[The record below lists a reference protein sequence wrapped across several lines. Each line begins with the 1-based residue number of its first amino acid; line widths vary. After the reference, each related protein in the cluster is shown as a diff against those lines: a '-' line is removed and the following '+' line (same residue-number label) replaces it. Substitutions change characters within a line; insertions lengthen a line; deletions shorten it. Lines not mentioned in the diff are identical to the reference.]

1 MKKELIIFL
10 FLLISL
16 TVEHK
21 ITILNIFS
29 PQCDPI
35 TGTTSFIISAATNA
49 SLDKENNN
57 YPFSFNIVDDKN
69 VTYFVNC
76 ELSKEQP
83 NGTEIDD
90 IYTEDIFTD
99 SSAFDPSIDIN
110 TDFNYTDDSSFDI
123 DTDFNGTYDFN
134 SDEVLSDSSYI
145 RRIRL
150 LNEEQNEILNGTCRI
165 ENIENNFTFSK
176 EIIKKEGN
184 DNIIEYNDSE
194 INFYTCNNNNGT
206 KDDYEAKLFISF
218 VQINYFR
225 IIERNALFYFYGLI
239 TNNLAKNYPII
250 IEVYLIKD
258 GFQEKVPTKAN
269 CYLTKDIN
277 GKKKPTQGQFSC
289 SIMSVPERVDSFVFH
304 SSKNIAS
311 VPNDKGLLNPVITD
325 ERIARG
331 EIYNASSA
339 DTSIEKLP
347 SFTPKKIVYD
357 KCKETGTFTLI
368 GDISNKLDDILK
380 FQLPL
385 VGSEKITANCLINDT
400 DKTKDAEIYC
410 ETNEKFNQSIKISQ
424 NIIMDGKKESL
435 IMEKYEFGER
445 AECANYKIKVV
456 EQKNSNPYP
465 ILFRQMCNFKPR
477 DKNNKYSFFFAG
489 LTDKKLPPNHIIKI
503 IVYVF
508 IKSGNEIRKKEKEID
523 CFLTSQIYPENGQ
536 FTQADFNCSGDSEE
550 DIEDIE
556 IISSPNVT
564 GVEDLEDYQKSP
576 QKTDKKINETKNDEN
591 ENSIGRVFNYSIE
604 IQKTKRVPVFEILSM
619 YQKNCEGKGKIRIK
633 GYFSENI
640 EKKFDFIIPL
650 SYPDSSIK
658 CTAPKINANT
668 LVYIDCKVQKEFRNK
683 QSLIIEPRVIKK
695 KNREVLFLKKY
706 NYPQDLTCSNYN
718 EKFLEISEQKYN
730 APYTF
735 LQANN
740 FRRKPGKGI
749 LFHLFLFRF
758 LRDFIKQIPIK
769 IIIIKKPTTLR
780 HLQDE
785 NEEQE
790 ESFNCSLRNNTEDLG
805 DYICDSDTITINDE
819 KDIEQFIIDS
829 DDISGLTE
837 DNTNPIKTDEDI
849 ALKHLV
855 NLSDPEVFNSTNISI
870 FNTTSIKETNCNET
884 GSFEIKG
891 TIDDDGKNAF
901 KNIDDFDISYI
912 NPPDSGALCRYVNEH
927 SDIDCYNKEEFN
939 DEKLTIETQF
949 INGSILLNK
958 TQSEKRMTC
967 AINSLS
973 YLFSDDPS
981 NVVSSDTTNDEETD
995 KPDSPYSS
1003 PNITNRYFTNKNS
1016 SGGLSGGAITLIV
1029 IVITVVL
1036 VGVGVL
1042 IALLKNGFLCGPK
1055 VSPNLSNT
1063 NKYPTNLPQNSNSSV
1078 EVI

>member
-16 TVEHK
+16 TVENK

-29 PQCDPI
+29 PLCDPI
-35 TGTTSFIISAATNA
+35 TGTTSFIISAATDA

-76 ELSKEQP
+76 ELSKEQA

-99 SSAFDPSIDIN
+99 NSTFDSTISIES
-110 TDFNYTDDSSFDI
+110 DFS
-123 DTDFNGTYDFN
+123 DTFEFN
-134 SDEVLSDSSYI
+134 SDEVSDTSYI

-150 LNEEQNEILNGTCRI
+150 LNDEQNDILNGTCRI
-165 ENIENNFTFSK
+165 ENIENNFTFTN
-176 EIIKKEGN
+176 EIIKKQDNDSIIVYN
-184 DNIIEYNDSE
+184 DNNE
-194 INFYTCNNNNGT
+194 INFFTCNNNNGT

-225 IIERNALFYFYGLI
+225 IIERNAFFYFYGLI

-258 GFQEKVPTKAN
+258 GFQQKEPTKAN

-277 GKKKPTQGQFSC
+277 GRNKPTQGQFSC
-289 SIMSVPERVDSFVFH
+289 SIISVPERVDSFVFH

-325 ERIARG
+325 QRIARG

-347 SFTPKKIVYD
+347 SFTPKKIVHN
-357 KCKETGTFTLI
+357 KCKETGTFTII

-385 VGSEKITANCLINDT
+385 VGSEKITANCFINNTDT
-400 DKTKDAEIYC
+400 IKDVEIYC
-410 ETNEKFNQSIKISQ
+410 ETNEQFNQTIKISQ

-435 IMEKYEFGER
+435 IMEKYELGER
-445 AECANYKIKVV
+445 AECVNYKIKVV
-456 EQKNSNPYP
+456 EQKNNNPYP

-489 LTDKKLPPNHIIKI
+489 LTDKKLPTNHIIKM
-503 IVYVF
+503 IVYIF
-508 IKSGNEIRKKEKEID
+508 IKSGGEIRKEEKEID
-523 CFLTSQIYPENGQ
+523 CSLTSQKEPENGK
-536 FTQADFNCSGDSEE
+536 FTQADFDCNLDSVE

-564 GVEDLEDYQKSP
+564 GIEDLEDYQKSP
-576 QKTDKKINETKNDEN
+576 QKTDIKINETKNDEN
-591 ENSIGRVFNYSIE
+591 ENSIGKVFNYSIE

-619 YQKNCEGKGKIRIK
+619 FPKNCKDKGKIRIK
-633 GYFSENI
+633 GIFSENI

-658 CTAPKINANT
+658 CSAPKINANIP
-668 LVYIDCKVQKEFRNK
+668 VYIYCKVQKEFINK
-683 QSLIIEPRVIKK
+683 QKIIIEPRVIKK

-706 NYPQDLTCSNYN
+706 NYLKDLTCSNYN

-730 APYTF
+730 AKYTF

-758 LRDFIKQIPIK
+758 LRSFINKIPIK
-769 IIIIKKPTTLR
+769 IIIIKKPTALR
-780 HLQDE
+780 YLQDE

-790 ESFNCSLRNNTEDLG
+790 DSIDCKLGNDTENLG
-805 DYICDSDTITINDE
+805 DYICESDNITINDE

-849 ALKHLV
+849 ALKNLL
-855 NLSDPEVFNSTNISI
+855 NLSDPEVFNSTKIPI
-870 FNTTSIKETNCNET
+870 FNTTSITETNCNET

-901 KNIDDFDISYI
+901 NNIDDFDISYI
-912 NPPDSGALCRYVNEH
+912 NPPDSGALCSYVNDH
-927 SDIDCYNKEEFN
+927 SDIDCKNKEEFN

-958 TQSEKRMTC
+958 IQSEKRMTC

-973 YLFSDDPS
+973 YQFSDDQS
-981 NVVSSDTTNDEETD
+981 NVVPSNTTNDEDTD
-995 KPDSPYSS
+995 EPDSPYSS
-1003 PNITNRYFTNKNS
+1003 NNITNRYFTNKKS

-1055 VSPNLSNT
+1055 LSPNLNNT